1 MNIIVVGLSHKTAPV
16 ELRER
21 LAIPESRM
29 GEALA
34 RLLAYPSIKEGMFL
48 STCNR
53 VEVYAVV
60 KDMDDGFS
68 QIQDFLVST
77 HFSLSA
83 DELFP
88 HVYRYAD
95 ESTIKH
101 LFRVTSS
108 LDSMVIGEPQILGQV
123 KDAYEQTLAHRTS
136 GVILNKFVKKAIS
149 VGKGVRTQTKIA
161 EYAVSVSYA
170 GVELAKKIFSSLQDQ
185 TVLLVGAGEMGK
197 LAARHLVNSGV
208 KQMMVTTRNTHR
220 AVNLAEQFN
229 GTVIPFED
237 FRAALPKADIVL
249 CATGAPYYVITAE
262 DIHWAIRQRMNRPM
276 FLIDISVPRNIDPS
290 GKDIDNAFV
299 FDIDDLKTHVGQ
311 NQDERRKEADK
322 AEGLVKA
329 EVEVMLSW
337 LRGLE
342 ATPTIVA
349 LRKRAEEIKRAE
361 VEKVLSRLEH
371 VSPKEQHAIEGLASA
386 IVNKLL
392 HGSLVTLKSE
402 AQSKNGFVFIEAA
415 RRFFDLTEAEMHQGH
430 PGRDIGQNAMAHKHE
445 ENEPL
450 SSSNQGS
457 QAECEEKGKPQD
469 YEV

>member
-1 MNIIVVGLSHKTAPV
+1 MNIIVVGLSHRTAPV

-34 RLLAYPSIKEGMFL
+34 RLLAYPSVKEGMFL

-60 KDMDDGFS
+60 KDMEAGFS

-77 HFSLSA
+77 HFSLSV

-88 HVYRYAD
+88 YLYRYSD

-101 LFRVTSS
+101 LFRVASS

-123 KDAYEQTLAHRTS
+123 KDAFELTLAHRTS

-149 VGKGVRTQTKIA
+149 VGKGVRTQTRIA

-170 GVELAKKIFSSLQDQ
+170 GVELAKKIFSSLKDQ

-220 AVNLAEQFN
+220 ALNLAEQFN
-229 GTVIPFED
+229 GSVIPFEE
-237 FRAALPKADIVL
+237 FRSALSTADIVI
-249 CATGAPYYVITAE
+249 CATGAPYYVISSE
-262 DIHWAIRQRMNRPM
+262 DIQWAIRQRMNRPM
-276 FLIDISVPRNIDPS
+276 FLIDISVPRNIDPA

-311 NQDERRKEADK
+311 NQEERRKEADK
-322 AEGLVKA
+322 AEGLVKE
-329 EVEVMLSW
+329 EVDVMLSW

-349 LRKRAEEIKRAE
+349 LRKRAEEIKQAE
-361 VEKVLSRLEH
+361 VDKVLCRLDNI
-371 VSPKEQHAIEGLASA
+371 SPNQQKAIEGLASA

-402 AQSKNGFVFIEAA
+402 AQSKNGFTFIEAA
-415 RRFFDLTEAEMHQGH
+415 RRFFDLTEAEMNHRQSDED
-430 PGRDIGQNAMAHKHE
+430 PSLNVMRDSETEKEQSSPSGRNFGEIF
-445 ENEPL
+445 
-450 SSSNQGS
+450 
-457 QAECEEKGKPQD
+457 EEKTKEHD
-469 YEV
+469 A